1 MNNPQMKVNLLYYT
15 PLSIGVQA
23 IRTCWQ
29 SFDKG
34 GCYLTPTDNLE
45 DSDIKLIERIVKKF
59 KHESTIEHLNYNFG
73 IDGISR
79 ACLQELARHR
89 HQSLSVKS
97 TRYTLKEL
105 NGEEAFTD
113 FDNEFDYKRASKYLV
128 WTGNRNVDITSFFA
142 LEDLRD
148 NIEDGISNDFVKYS
162 LPEAYKVSLVSTMNA
177 RALRNFLHLRTNKAA
192 LWEIRQLAYSIYNSL
207 PKEHQVLLFND
218 IIYKEK
224 EFDDQ

>member
-1 MNNPQMKVNLLYYT
+1 MKPQHQVVLLHHT
-15 PLSIGVQA
+15 PLSVAVQA

-34 GCYLTPTDNLE
+34 GCYPVPTDHLE
-45 DSDIKLIERIVKKF
+45 EKDIDLLNRIVKKF
-59 KHESTIEHLNYNFG
+59 KHESTIEHVNYNFA

-105 NGEEAFTD
+105 KKEDPFND
-113 FDNEFDYKRASKYLV
+113 FDHQPDFERASKYLV
-128 WTGNRNVDITSFFA
+128 WTGNRNVDITSFFN
-142 LEDLRD
+142 LEDLRS
-148 NIEDGISNDFVKYS
+148 NIAEGISNDLAKYS

-177 RALRNFLHLRTNKAA
+177 RALRNFLHLRTSKAA
-192 LWEIRQLAYSIYNSL
+192 LWEIRQLAFSLYDSL
-207 PKEHQVLLFND
+207 PVEHQLL
-218 IIYKEK
+218 
-224 EFDDQ
+224 FDDQIYKKEPDGKSE